1 MSTIEPESAAVIDPL
16 LDLNRSFWT
25 DVAPKYD
32 DVIDLVFG
40 AEARRRVLTR
50 LAKESGWGRV
60 VEFGCGTGNNTQVL
74 AEFASTVV
82 ATDLSPGML
91 ARARARV
98 RAGNVTFREENCQRP
113 TFTNG
118 SFDTAVLGLV
128 LHFAE
133 PAATLR
139 PGGRLVI
146 VNPGLE
152 SLGRLHQLGCQC
164 RMIYYGITRYRQKPP
179 EGFSKFLL
187 SRRELIG
194 LLGDLGFKSIQVEVI
209 RKRPGGD
216 LVYESTRWS

>member
-1 MSTIEPESAAVIDPL
+1 MLVDQKILSLLFMSTIETESVAATDPL

-32 DVIDLVFG
+32 EVIDLVFG
-40 AEARRRVLTR
+40 AEARRRVLMR

-74 AEFASTVV
+74 AKFASTVV

-91 ARARARV
+91 ARARVQV
-98 RAGNVTFREENCQRP
+98 RAGNVTFREEDCQRP
-113 TFTNG
+113 AFTDG

-133 PAATLR
+133 PAATLREMRRILR

-179 EGFSKFLL
+179 KGFSEFLR
-187 SRRELIG
+187 SRRELVE
-194 LLGDLGFKSIQVEVI
+194 LLEDH
-209 RKRPGGD
+209 D
-216 LVYESTRWS
+216 